1 MKKILLI
8 ITIIAVFASCGTYNS
23 VDSMSQLR
31 SGMSK
36 GEVEYYLGLPINV
49 LTVNYTQNG
58 VQEVLSYRNNY
69 NEIYAVE
76 FWNDYLTGY
85 EYLYD
90 DRPYVAP
97 APPMYLPPAGRPI
110 IVTPGHN
117 RPARPGRPNR
127 PNRPSRPERPDNN
140 YRPGN
145 NDRPGNNNRP
155 GNNERPG
162 NNDRPGNN
170 RPSNNNSD
178 RTSGG
183 RSSSSRYGDRTSSGD
198 RSSKTTTDN
207 DDRSRSSSSRTS
219 DSSKTSSDRSNDDSR
234 TERR

>member
-162 NNDRPGNN
+162 NN

>member
-145 NDRPGNNNRP
+145 NNRP
-155 GNNERPG
+155 GNNERPGNNQRPG